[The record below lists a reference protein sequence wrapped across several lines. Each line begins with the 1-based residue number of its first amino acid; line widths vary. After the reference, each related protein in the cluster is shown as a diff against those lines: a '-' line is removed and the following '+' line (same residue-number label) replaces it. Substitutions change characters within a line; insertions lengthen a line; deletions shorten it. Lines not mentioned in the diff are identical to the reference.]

1 MERDVLVATA
11 AKKREPRTCPCGK
24 RIDPVGLHLLHCKQ
38 NHYGCLHDSVRYA
51 VAARFRSFMHFDAA
65 AFSVLIEQPMLPHF
79 GLCNAAAPEG
89 VALIADLIVLLHSD
103 LELEP
108 IACDFVSCF
117 VKDKRVA
124 THKFWM
130 LPFASSDGSTQS
142 IYLTLTGNGF
152 YPLPFGR
159 SNVMASEI
167 IRFCT

>member
-1 MERDVLVATA
+1 VATA

-24 RIDPVGLHLLHCKQ
+24 PIDPVGLHLLHCKQ

-65 AFSVLIEQPMLPHF
+65 AFSVLIEQPILPHF
-79 GLCNAAAPEG
+79 GLRNAAAPEG

-117 VKDKRVA
+117 MNDKRVA

-130 LPFASSDGSTQS
+130 LPFASSYGRTQS
-142 IYLTLTGNGF
+142 I
-152 YPLPFGR
+152 
-159 SNVMASEI
+159 SH
-167 IRFCT
+167 